1 MTPLRQ
7 PLPHAA
13 LTCGGALLLSTA
25 PACASQAHRA
35 SPARAAARSVAAAA
49 VDVRLVTDE
58 ADAALAILARRRA
71 GQAVRAADWQRLF
84 ASQGYTRLRER
95 ETALGRPFT
104 DSTFQAFL
112 LGDTLAAREPALA
125 ATVASWRELDLSGAA
140 RRTRRARRP
149 CRLRGRGSAR
159 SGKAW
164 RCSRRRADRPP
175 TRTQ

>member
-1 MTPLRQ
+1 MTLLRQ
-7 PLPHAA
+7 PPRHAA
-13 LTCGGALLLSTA
+13 LAFGGALLLSTA
-25 PACASQAHRA
+25 AACTNPAHHASRTSAVRSSA
-35 SPARAAARSVAAAA
+35 APAPI
-49 VDVRLVTDE
+49 DIRLVTDE

-71 GQAVRAADWQRLF
+71 RQLVRAADWRRLF

-95 ETALGRPFT
+95 ETALGRPVT